1 MVFISD
7 EGSVFDA
14 PLDKVW
20 KYLSSDQH
28 RHGGMKMINRE
39 VNGNVVTLTSERN
52 FMGQTVHTKVRN
64 TLYPPIGFVQEVLEG
79 PLEGS
84 RAFIL
89 YLPKGDKTGI
99 TVVGEYNVKGLE
111 GDQATRDAVLA
122 SSQVSFDEDNAN
134 IKNGIV

>member
-14 PLDKVW
+14 PVDKVW

-28 RHGGMKMINRE
+28 KHGGMKMISRE
-39 VNGNVVTLTSERN
+39 VNGNAITLTSERI
-52 FMGQTVHTKVRN
+52 FMGRNVQTKVRN

-99 TVVGEYNVKGLE
+99 SVVGDYKLRGVE
-111 GDQATRDAVLA
+111 GEQATREAVLA
-122 SSQVSFDEDNAN
+122 SSLVSFDEDNAN
-134 IKNGIV
+134 IKKMT